1 MRKRDIIFAGAGTG
15 ALLAIFIIVVFV
27 LGEIDPGSFA
37 GLCGGFFALAALSAV
52 TVNQISIR
60 LGGPELNLKILI
72 PIAFITSIIPLFGP
86 LFGLPNNEPIT
97 LAIVVA
103 MGAIG
108 GAFWSLP
115 FVLWALIKK
124 TDSNHT
130 TTSPP
135 PSPIVVKNI
144 TIKDSVVM
152 GDVSNDEE

>member
-97 LAIVVA
+97 LATVVA
-103 MGAIG
+103 IGAVG

-115 FVLWALIKK
+115 YVLWVHFKK
-124 TDSNHT
+124 TDSNNT
-130 TTSPP
+130 TTPAAATTTE
-135 PSPIVVKNI
+135 VKTI
-144 TIKDSVVM
+144 IIKDSVVM
-152 GDVSNDEE
+152 GDVSNEDE